1 MFLNSAAKV
10 YRVYAAFLH
19 KHFFVMI
26 FLEINKKAGTIMSL
40 LMDVMMLIILKTA

>member
-26 FLEINKKAGTIMSL
+26 FLGKYTKKQEL
-40 LMDVMMLIILKTA
+40 